1 MVNYGLHYGA
11 ELVKEVSVILKG
23 GDSRGMEY
31 SKGDIDGICRVGFLF
46 VQEKL
51 DISFFQVRFIFVDM
65 NNEGSQKDLWDT
77 RKNIDRVILDGDIH
91 RGASRRN
98 LEV

>member
-51 DISFFQVRFIFVDM
+51 DISFF
-65 NNEGSQKDLWDT
+65 
-77 RKNIDRVILDGDIH
+77 
-91 RGASRRN
+91 
-98 LEV
+98 